1 MAVYEKNVCLLF
13 SSLSILQAL
22 LTLFSFYLIFSL
34 TESSFILSLKY
45 YSPKEMARGIQLK
58 KK

>member
-1 MAVYEKNVCLLF
+1 VYEKNVCFLF
-13 SSLSILQAL
+13 SSLYILQAL